1 MQTNATSLRMEKF
14 SNFKII
20 DMKKALIFGV
30 SGQDGSYLTDLL
42 IKKKYLVYG
51 TVRKKKKL
59 INFQKLQIPKKKY
72 KIFKVSPLNFVKVNQ
87 LIKKTNPNEIYYFSG
102 ISSVGKSFLRRE
114 QTLRAN
120 IGGFVN
126 IVESCRILNKKIKI
140 YNACSS
146 ESFGFLKNKKI
157 DETSPLNPQSPYGL
171 SKAINL
177 LLAKNYRDNLGLYI
191 VNGISFNHDS
201 PLRNKSFVL
210 KKISSNIEKLVK
222 DKHFKIELGNI
233 DVSRDWGWTP
243 EHVNF
248 IYKLMQLK
256 KADDYV
262 IATGKTTS
270 LRNLIKIIFDKNNIK
285 IKDKIIIN
293 KKYFRNSEILS
304 NSANIKKIKSV
315 LGDAPKTD
323 AKTLVSKLTLGTLF

>member
-1 MQTNATSLRMEKF
+1 
-14 SNFKII
+14 
-20 DMKKALIFGV
+20 MKKALIFGI
-30 SGQDGSYLTDLL
+30 SGQDGAYLAKLL

-51 TVRKKKKL
+51 TVRRKKIL
-59 INFQKLQIPKKKY
+59 VNFEKLQILKKKY
-72 KIFKVSPLNFVKVNQ
+72 KIFKINPINFTAVYE
-87 LIKKTNPNEIYYFSG
+87 LIKKTNCNEIYYFSG
-102 ISSVGKSFLRRE
+102 ISSVGKSFLSRE
-114 QTLRAN
+114 KTLSVN
-120 IGGFVN
+120 IGGFLN
-126 IVESCRILNKKIKI
+126 IAESCRILNKKIKI

-157 DETSPLNPQSPYGL
+157 DETSALNPQSPYGL
-171 SKAINL
+171 SKAVNL
-177 LLAKNYRDNLGLYI
+177 LLAKNYRDNLGLHI

-210 KKISSNIEKLVK
+210 KKISSNIKKLVK
-222 DKHFKIELGNI
+222 DKNYKIELGNI
-233 DVSRDWGWTP
+233 DISRDWGWTP
-243 EHVNF
+243 EHINF

-293 KKYFRNSEILS
+293 KKYFRNNEILS

-323 AKTLVSKLTLGTLF
+323 AKTLVSKLILGTLF

>member
-1 MQTNATSLRMEKF
+1 
-14 SNFKII
+14 
-20 DMKKALIFGV
+20 MKKALIFGI

-42 IKKKYLVYG
+42 IKKKYIVYG
-51 TVRKKKKL
+51 TVRKRKKL

-72 KIFKVSPLNFVKVNQ
+72 KIFKVNPTNFFEVYQ
-87 LIKKTNPNEIYYFSG
+87 LIKKTNCGEIYYFSG
-102 ISSVGKSFLRRE
+102 ISSVGKSFLGRE
-114 QTLRAN
+114 KTLN
-120 IGGFVN
+120 INIAGFVN

-157 DETSPLNPQSPYGL
+157 DETSPLNPKSPYGL

-201 PLRNKSFVL
+201 PLRNNSFVL
-210 KKISSNIEKLVK
+210 KKIISNIKKLVK
-222 DKHFKIELGNI
+222 DKNYKIELGNI
-233 DVSRDWGWTP
+233 NVSRDWGWTP
-243 EHVNF
+243 EHINF

-256 KADDYV
+256 KSDDYV

-270 LRNLIKIIFDKNNIK
+270 LRNLIKIIFDKYKIK

-293 KKYFRNSEILS
+293 KRYFRNNEILS

-315 LGDAPKTD
+315 LGNVPKTNI
-323 AKTLVSKLTLGTLF
+323 KILINKMLLGELS

>member
-1 MQTNATSLRMEKF
+1 MEKL

-51 TVRKKKKL
+51 TVRRKKKL
-59 INFQKLQIPKKKY
+59 INFQKLQVPKKKY
-72 KIFKVSPLNFVKVNQ
+72 KIFKINPLNFAKVYQ

-114 QTLRAN
+114 QTLKTN

-126 IVESCRILNKKIKI
+126 ILESCRILNKKIKI

-157 DETSPLNPQSPYGL
+157 DEASPLNPQSPYGL
-171 SKAINL
+171 SKGINL

-191 VNGISFNHDS
+191 INGISFNHDS
-201 PLRNKSFVL
+201 PLRNKFFVL

-222 DKHFKIELGNI
+222 DKHYKIELGNI
-233 DVSRDWGWTP
+233 DISRDWGWTP

-256 KADDYV
+256 KSDDYV

-270 LRNLIKIIFDKNNIK
+270 LRNLINIIFKKYKIK

-293 KKYFRNSEILS
+293 RKHFRNNEILS
-304 NSANIKKIKSV
+304 NAANTNKIKKV
-315 LGDAPKTD
+315 LGGLPKTST
-323 AKTLVSKLTLGTLF
+323 KTIMNKLSSGTFF